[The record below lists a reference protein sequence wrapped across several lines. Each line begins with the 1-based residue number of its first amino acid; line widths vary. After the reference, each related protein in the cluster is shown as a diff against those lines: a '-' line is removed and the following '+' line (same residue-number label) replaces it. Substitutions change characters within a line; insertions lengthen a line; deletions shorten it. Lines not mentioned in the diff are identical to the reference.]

1 MACLLERLGNTGGV
15 SGNERKIRD
24 IIIKEITP
32 YVNEIKIDTMGNI
45 IARKYGKNGKKTA
58 LIAHMD
64 EPGFIVSGI
73 TDTGYIKFSPV
84 GKIDPR
90 TIVSKRV
97 LIGEHEIKGVIG
109 MKAIHLQKKTEREN
123 VVAVSDLFIDIG
135 AKNKKEAEKLVGLGD
150 YIAFDTEFKE
160 IGETVKGKG
169 LGAAISCACLIEA
182 LKNSGDS
189 DIYAVFAVQSEIEGR
204 GAHVAAYGIQP
215 DEAVI
220 IGAVEAADMF
230 GAKTQ
235 EKTVKLGG
243 GAVIAYADKN
253 TRFDRN
259 TTDKLIRLAAENGVK
274 TQIGS
279 FPENL
284 SDGGAVQTA
293 CAGAVTVNIFV
304 PCRYLHTPVNMASK
318 ADIEA
323 AATLIG
329 LFMRN
334 GETK

>member
-1 MACLLERLGNTGGV
+1 MACLLEKLSNTCGV
-15 SGNERKIRD
+15 SGNEHKIRD

-45 IARKYGKNGKKTA
+45 IARKYGRSGKKTA

-97 LIGEHEIKGVIG
+97 LIGENEIKGVIG
-109 MKAIHLQKKTEREN
+109 MKAIHLQKKEEREN
-123 VVAVSDLFIDIG
+123 VVAVSELFIDIG
-135 AKNKKEAEKLVGLGD
+135 AKNKKEAEKLISLGE
-150 YIAFDTEFKE
+150 YITFDTEFKA

-169 LGAAISCACLIEA
+169 LGAAISCTCLIKA
-182 LKNSGDS
+182 LKNCGDS

-204 GAHVAAYGIQP
+204 GAHVAIYDIQP

-220 IGAVEAADMF
+220 IGVVEAADMF
-230 GAKTQ
+230 STKPQ
-235 EKTVKLGG
+235 EKSATLGG

-253 TRFDRN
+253 TRFDRDG
-259 TTDKLIRLAAENGVK
+259 TDKLIRLAAENGVK
-274 TQIGS
+274 TQVGS
-279 FPENL
+279 FAQKL
-284 SDGGAVQTA
+284 SEGGAVQTA
-293 CAGAVTVNIFV
+293 CAGTAVVNIFV
-304 PCRYLHTPVNMASK
+304 PCRYLHTPVNMASN
-318 ADIEA
+318 ADIES

-334 GETK
+334 GEMK